1 MLCMLQIPLLDDLQ
15 GLQGANGQCVTMTLQ
30 LHRKCWMWIW
40 EETSGLHAS
49 YRFCNQGAES
59 VSLTWFTECR
69 ALEALV
75 HVGAAEV
82 GVPRV
87 LFAAVKLIISPFA
100 SDNEL
105 AQASR
110 SEFLSIHD
118 EYCCFCCKGN
128 VLPFS
133 VMLELQIGTHS
144 TFLLKQN
151 LNWILKVLWAF
162 FSNTLLLQVFQFCN

>member
-1 MLCMLQIPLLDDLQ
+1 M
-15 GLQGANGQCVTMTLQ
+15 
-30 LHRKCWMWIW
+30 
-40 EETSGLHAS
+40 
-49 YRFCNQGAES
+49 
-59 VSLTWFTECR
+59 
-69 ALEALV
+69 EALV

-105 AQASR
+105 GQASR

-162 FSNTLLLQVFQFCN
+162 FSNTLLLQVFEFCV

>member
-1 MLCMLQIPLLDDLQ
+1 LRLRRLELALDH
-15 GLQGANGQCVTMTLQ
+15 V
-30 LHRKCWMWIW
+30 RV
-40 EETSGLHAS
+40 EEIE
-49 YRFCNQGAES
+49 Q
-59 VSLTWFTECR
+59 

-110 SEFLSIHD
+110 SEFLSSHD
-118 EYCCFCCKGN
+118 EDCCFCCKGN
-128 VLPFS
+128 VLLFS
-133 VMLELQIGTHS
+133 EMLELQIGTHS

-162 FSNTLLLQVFQFCN
+162 FSNTLLLRVFQFCV